1 MELWSGFYDS
11 KGTKIYEGDIVK
23 YDSRTNTLV
32 VVFERSTFYI
42 VDTSIEKDLQVDC
55 GTRLQGIYDNRSNGY
70 TNQKLECLQV
80 LGNIHENAE
89 LLKGVEMSKAAII
102 AISIAFIT
110 LIGFI
115 STLSVWNYTQGK
127 EIAKLKS
134 ELANASTLLQAQN
147 AQILQDKLDLQAY
160 QAKAQ
165 EIRERVITRYVN
177 TSTQDK
183 ACEAQLSA
191 IKQAVQVFYKR

>member
-1 MELWSGFYDS
+1 
-11 KGTKIYEGDIVK
+11 
-23 YDSRTNTLV
+23 
-32 VVFERSTFYI
+32 
-42 VDTSIEKDLQVDC
+42 
-55 GTRLQGIYDNRSNGY
+55 
-70 TNQKLECLQV
+70 
-80 LGNIHENAE
+80 
-89 LLKGVEMSKAAII
+89 MSKATIL

-127 EIAKLKS
+127 EIAKLKA

-147 AQILQDKLDLQAY
+147 AQILQDKLDLEAY
-160 QAKAQ
+160 QAQAQ
-165 EIRERVITRYVN
+165 EVRERVVTRYVN

-191 IKQAVQVFYKR
+191 IQKALETFYTRGK

>member
-1 MELWSGFYDS
+1 
-11 KGTKIYEGDIVK
+11 
-23 YDSRTNTLV
+23 
-32 VVFERSTFYI
+32 
-42 VDTSIEKDLQVDC
+42 
-55 GTRLQGIYDNRSNGY
+55 
-70 TNQKLECLQV
+70 
-80 LGNIHENAE
+80 
-89 LLKGVEMSKAAII
+89 MSKATILAVC
-102 AISIAFIT
+102 IAFIT

-147 AQILQDKLDLQAY
+147 AQILQDKLDLEAY

-191 IKQAVQVFYKR
+191 IKKALETFYTRGR

>member
-1 MELWSGFYDS
+1 MN
-11 KGTKIYEGDIVK
+11 KV
-23 YDSRTNTLV
+23 
-32 VVFERSTFYI
+32 
-42 VDTSIEKDLQVDC
+42 
-55 GTRLQGIYDNRSNGY
+55 
-70 TNQKLECLQV
+70 
-80 LGNIHENAE
+80 
-89 LLKGVEMSKAAII
+89 AII

-147 AQILQDKLDLQAY
+147 AQILADKLELESY
-160 QAKAQ
+160 QAQAQ
-165 EIRERVITRYVN
+165 EVKERIVTRYIN
-177 TSTQDK
+177 TSTKDK

-191 IKQAVQVFYKR
+191 IQKALETFYTRNR